1 MALSQSAPRT
11 MPDSQPGDLQQ
22 LLYVS
27 AARPGLSQAEVDAIL
42 ASARSHNAAQGITGL
57 LLCIDESFLQVLE
70 GPEAK
75 VQELFARIGRDPR
88 HSQVLCLLNQPALRR
103 DFPDWSMGYD
113 RLRETAQNGSL
124 FRLTRN
130 ALDSALPPKAGP
142 AILALIR
149 TFLKVNAA

>member
-1 MALSQSAPRT
+1 
-11 MPDSQPGDLQQ
+11 MPDSQTGDLHQ

-27 AARPGLSQAEVDAIL
+27 AARPGLSEAEVEAIL

-57 LLCIDESFLQVLE
+57 LLCVDEAFLQVLE

-75 VQELFARIGRDPR
+75 VRALYARIGSDPR
-88 HSQVLCLLNQPALRR
+88 HHGVLCLVDEPVRRR
-103 DFPDWSMGYD
+103 DFPNWSMGYD

-124 FRLTRN
+124 FRLTRS
-130 ALDSALPPKAGP
+130 ALDSALPPRAGP
-142 AILALIR
+142 AVLALIR